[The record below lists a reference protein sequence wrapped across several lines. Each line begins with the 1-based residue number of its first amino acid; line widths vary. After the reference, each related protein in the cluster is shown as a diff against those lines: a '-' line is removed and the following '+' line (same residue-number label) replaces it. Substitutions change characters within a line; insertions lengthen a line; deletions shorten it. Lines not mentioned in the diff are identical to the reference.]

1 MCSLYSYNFLS
12 LDPQP
17 PEAGYPFKWRISW
30 LQLQRAKEKQR
41 EGKTDPCLKLGTVVR
56 LKDLCVWRKPSRA
69 WVLNKTFSG
78 CHGEGT
84 MLLQLPA
91 SGGRVES
98 LSDWR
103 EGRSCLRGRERIEG
117 DWGVRGVKQF
127 KHRQLAPR
135 QSLRKDNGS
144 MDPTLMTVYPWGL
157 CQHPQA
163 TPHG

>member
-1 MCSLYSYNFLS
+1 
-12 LDPQP
+12 
-17 PEAGYPFKWRISW
+17 
-30 LQLQRAKEKQR
+30 
-41 EGKTDPCLKLGTVVR
+41 
-56 LKDLCVWRKPSRA
+56 
-69 WVLNKTFSG
+69 
-78 CHGEGT
+78 

-144 MDPTLMTVYPWGL
+144 MDPTLMTVYP
-157 CQHPQA
+157 
-163 TPHG
+163 